1 MKNMLRYSADFRK
14 ETRFLFLYRLQLL
27 QAAISHL
34 ALCQGSEDSEEAL
47 EEEAA
52 GAVQA
57 AAVIKALIATVTL
70 IAIAAQIAITAVT
83 EAITVTTVMAVEITD
98 KEGLCYD

>member
-14 ETRFLFLYRLQLL
+14 EIRFLFLCRLQLL
-27 QAAISHL
+27 QAAISHR
-34 ALCQGSEDSEEAL
+34 ALCQDLEDSEEAL

-57 AAVIKALIATVTL
+57 AAVIKALIATAAL
-70 IAIAAQIAITAVT
+70 IAMAAQIAITVT
-83 EAITVTTVMAVEITD
+83 AVMAVEITD
-98 KEGLCYD
+98 KEGLRYD